1 MAHAPLSC
9 VSTLVIAA
17 PIKLLTPCTRACA
30 VVVPLCSG
38 QGSDADAGPKRPS
51 STRSNRRASS
61 ALNEGA
67 DGEGGEGAKQ
77 AEKARGGGEGGAAAS
92 NGKPPADSIAS
103 SIRRSSAA
111 ALRERDRGPGGAANE
126 TLQTQLLRMPYYL
139 FQGLVLITFVTDKV
153 THIDALS
160 DMRKQVM
167 VGIMALSIGNFFS
180 STTTARSNIVFRALR
195 AVCDSLNILHAL
207 VLILLSVW
215 ASALPASSRSL
226 AAWLSHF
233 PSLANFSGISPSQVG
248 PMLGTFNLITGFLRL
263 ASTLAIDTHP
273 LPSELPLIVIGL
285 VLLSLIPANVSD
297 SLVFHELHFSHTVRA
312 STAAGLGGGS
322 GGGQGEAGAGRER
335 GADSGSRSSGGESL
349 LQLGDVDDMPWC
361 SCHVLTTCLVVGLVN
376 LTAPPLRALG
386 APLLVSPETLSPKLH
401 LVIP

>member
-1 MAHAPLSC
+1 M
-9 VSTLVIAA
+9 
-17 PIKLLTPCTRACA
+17 
-30 VVVPLCSG
+30 
-38 QGSDADAGPKRPS
+38 
-51 STRSNRRASS
+51 
-61 ALNEGA
+61 NEGA
-67 DGEGGEGAKQ
+67 DGDGG
-77 AEKARGGGEGGAAAS
+77 AEKARGGGEFGVAAS
-92 NGKPPADSIAS
+92 NGKPPADSITFS
-103 SIRRSSAA
+103 TRRSSAA
-111 ALRERDRGPGGAANE
+111 TPRERDRGTGGAAHE

-153 THIDALS
+153 THIASLS

-215 ASALPASSRSL
+215 ASALPVSSRSL

-233 PSLANFSGISPSQVG
+233 PSLANFFGISPSQVG
-248 PMLGTFNLITGFLRL
+248 PILGTLNLITGFLRL

-297 SLVFHELHFSHTVRA
+297 SLVFHDFSHSVRA
-312 STAAGLGGGS
+312 STASVGGGGS
-322 GGGQGEAGAGRER
+322 GGEQVEAGQR
-335 GADSGSRSSGGESL
+335 GADRGSRNGFGDSGSRNSESL
-349 LQLGDVDDMPWC
+349 MQLGDVDDMPWC
-361 SCHVLTTCLVVGLVN
+361 SCHVLTTSLVVALVN
-376 LTAPPLRALG
+376 LTAPPLRSLG
-386 APLLVSPETLSPKLH
+386 APLLVCFDALSPVLNPPG
-401 LVIP
+401 LSPNPIPEAQNPQRHTLTPKSGLCCSLTLPPFARSLALFQALRHF

>member
-1 MAHAPLSC
+1 M
-9 VSTLVIAA
+9 
-17 PIKLLTPCTRACA
+17 
-30 VVVPLCSG
+30 
-38 QGSDADAGPKRPS
+38 
-51 STRSNRRASS
+51 
-61 ALNEGA
+61 NESP

-77 AEKARGGGEGGAAAS
+77 AEKARGSGEAGPAAS
-92 NGKPPADSIAS
+92 NGKQPADSSAS
-103 SIRRSSAA
+103 SIRRSTAA
-111 ALRERDRGPGGAANE
+111 ALRERDRGPGGAAHE

-153 THIDALS
+153 THIDDLS

-195 AVCDSLNILHAL
+195 AVCDSFNILHAL

-285 VLLSLIPANVSD
+285 LLLSLIPANVSD
-297 SLVFHELHFSHTVRA
+297 SFVFHELNFPHTVRA
-312 STAAGLGGGS
+312 STAGGG
-322 GGGQGEAGAGRER
+322 GWGARR
-335 GADSGSRSSGGESL
+335 GARGGWSRQRKG
-349 LQLGDVDDMPWC
+349 
-361 SCHVLTTCLVVGLVN
+361 
-376 LTAPPLRALG
+376 R
-386 APLLVSPETLSPKLH
+386 
-401 LVIP
+401 